1 MIVEFPACMVLS
13 YRNGQKKETG
23 NPWAFVK
30 FLDEKELEVWEV
42 SAFGDDVAAT
52 FGLEKGMRVDI
63 ALSVSPDREGHPSF
77 RIENITRL

>member
-1 MIVEFPACMVLS
+1 MTVDFPACTVLS

-42 SAFGDDVAAT
+42 AAFGDDVAAT
-52 FGLEKGMRVDI
+52 FGIEKGMRVGI
-63 ALSVSPDREGHPSF
+63 SLSVRPDREGHPVFSV
-77 RIENITRL
+77 ENIVRL